1 VQEKLARQGAL
12 ELFDVAVITICLLQL
27 QGIYSKLLKGKEGK
41 YADGSD
47 HFSAL
52 DVVVG
57 YSLNLANRGGLL
69 ADAPELK
76 SYADKIAQH
85 PHFAA
90 SHVEPK

>member
-1 VQEKLARQGAL
+1 VQEKVGRQGEHL
-12 ELFDVAVITICLLQL
+12 LFGLCVPCQTLVQL
-27 QGIYSKLLKGKEGK
+27 HGIYSKLLKGKEGK
-41 YADGSD
+41 FADGSD

-69 ADAPELK
+69 ANAPELK
-76 SYADKIAQH
+76 AYADKVTQH

-90 SHVEPK
+90 SHLEPK